1 MYLTIPNIGNRHN
14 ENSFLS
20 LEIIKHY
27 GDRDMKYSI
36 LTILLGST
44 LIISGCG
51 GGGGSSSESN
61 PTPEKPIIPTTPE
74 KPTVPTTPDTNKIT
88 LTKKYSVKNDAKK
101 SINIVKALDK
111 GFAFAGNNILG
122 GSIDG
127 EQWYAQDVDGSFVDV
142 DGENFN
148 YSAVTGFGYP
158 CKRTGV
164 PVTVDGGK
172 TWTQAPTDDYT
183 CGIESPPFNLHYSDK
198 TWLWSSRGT
207 SQSQNGMYY
216 DAITF
221 NHSDG
226 SRFSANGSLK
236 LNGRTKGNILAFKG
250 GIGHRGGKTCL
261 TYIGKPPFT
270 EKSWQEVGTYSV
282 KNVTPAYNKDILSCP
297 IFDKDVLW
305 TPNKPYIQYTTGTN
319 NDFMYKDKRING
331 YVIAPK
337 NSNPENWEWIYYEAP
352 KSKKNNSSVNI
363 FDMFWAGDSLV
374 LLSNE
379 GIYLSHDEGKT
390 WESMDMS
397 AFDNQ
402 IFSSGAW
409 NPRTGKTVLATQ
421 NEIFMVTI
429 PQLKNA
435 GISSLNFDYD
445 ESATSPTT
453 PPVTNDLDPIIAQP
467 IEGTE
472 FIRYFST
479 DKGAVQGVVEY
490 PQYYNVTEQKNWIYP
505 VLVYSDYRLR
515 YGDNFEDTDV
525 EIGLE
530 FSTPYLRTLPE
541 KQRQSCLKAGIIDFE
556 NGDKTKPIFS
566 DDKSP
571 WNLLITKIT
580 NAEANYIGYMVPY
593 GEITVNINIPLV
605 KTYRYTKNQQ
615 LDWTTLLNQANKNY
629 LSDINY
635 CKQGR

>member
-1 MYLTIPNIGNRHN
+1 
-14 ENSFLS
+14 
-20 LEIIKHY
+20 
-27 GDRDMKYSI
+27 MKYSI

-61 PTPEKPIIPTTPE
+61 PTPEKPIIPTTPEKPTEPTTPE

-164 PVTVDGGK
+164 PMTTDGGK
-172 TWTQAPTDDYT
+172 TWIQAPTEDYT
-183 CGIESPPFNLHYSDK
+183 CGIEFQGVNFHYSEK

-207 SQSQNGMYY
+207 RQSSNGMYY
-216 DAITF
+216 DTVKNKDEALFAVNSSIKI
-221 NHSDG
+221 S
-226 SRFSANGSLK
+226 
-236 LNGRTKGNILAFKG
+236 GRTKGNVLAFKN
-250 GIGHRGGKTCL
+250 GIGKPCL
-261 TYIGKPPFT
+261 TYLGKPPFT
-270 EKSWQEVGTYSV
+270 YENWQEAGTYTV
-282 KNVTPAYNKDILSCP
+282 KDVVYAYNKEITACP

-453 PPVTNDLDPIIAQP
+453 PKPVEGNPDKIISQP

-472 FIRYFST
+472 LIRYFST
-479 DKGAVQGVVEY
+479 AENPVQGVIQY
-490 PQYYNVTEQKNWIYP
+490 PQYYSQQKNLLYP
-505 VLVYSDYRLR
+505 ILVYSDYRLKF
-515 YGDNFEDTDV
+515 GDYFDNIDV
-525 EIGLE
+525 ELTAPI
-530 FSTPYLRTLPE
+530 STPALRALPE
-541 KQRQSCLKAGIIDFE
+541 KQRQSCQKAGIIDFE
-556 NGDKTKPIFS
+556 NGNKNKPIFN
-566 DDKSP
+566 DIKSP
-571 WNLLITKIT
+571 WSLLITTIT
-580 NAEANYIGYMVPY
+580 NEKANYSDYIVPY
-593 GEITVNINIPLV
+593 GEITVNINVPLV
-605 KTYRYTKNQQ
+605 KTYRYTKDQR

-629 LSDINY
+629 LSDITY